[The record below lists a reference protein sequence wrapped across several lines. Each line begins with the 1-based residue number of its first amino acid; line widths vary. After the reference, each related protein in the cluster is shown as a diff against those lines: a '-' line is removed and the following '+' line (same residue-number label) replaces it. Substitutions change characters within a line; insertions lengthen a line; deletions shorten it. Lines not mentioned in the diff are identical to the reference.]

1 MMSQVMSQMSNVSIV
16 NVFSMLRRVNIVSE
30 DLMGQ
35 SHQLLINVQLMT
47 FTMIECSENSASF
60 LRPVA

>member
-1 MMSQVMSQMSNVSIV
+1 MMSQMSNVSIV

-30 DLMGQ
+30 DLMRQ